1 MPDGGNLIV
10 ETANVVLDE
19 DYVTG
24 HLQAQP
30 GEHVLLAVSDTGVG
44 MPQEVKAHLFE
55 PFFTTKEHGKGTG
68 LGLATV
74 YGIVKQSRGS
84 IWVYSEEGMGTTFKV
99 YLPRARQ
106 AAQPSSSLKVHKRMP
121 FGDETILLVEDDGA
135 VRDLARLLLQEQGY
149 TVLAAGDGQEAMRL
163 AEDHSGPIN
172 LLLTD
177 LVLPGMGGVALTEQM
192 SQAHPELRTRLMSG
206 YTQKASRHPATPE
219 SGGAFLQ
226 KPFSSTKLAREV
238 RAVLDS

>member
-1 MPDGGNLIV
+1 
-10 ETANVVLDE
+10 
-19 DYVTG
+19 VTS
-24 HLQAQP
+24 HLQAQT

-44 MPQEVKAHLFE
+44 MTQEVKAHLFE

-74 YGIVKQSRGS
+74 YGIIKQSRGS
-84 IWVYSEEGMGTTFKV
+84 IWVYSEEGLGTTFKI
-99 YLPRARQ
+99 YLPRALK
-106 AAQPSSSLKVHKRMP
+106 AAQPLPSLKTGERMP

-149 TVLAAGDGQEAMRL
+149 TVLVAGDGQEAMRL

-177 LVLPGMGGVALTEQM
+177 LVLPGMGGVVLNKRL
-192 SQAHPELRTRLMSG
+192 SQVRPELRTLLMSG
-206 YTQKASRHPATPE
+206 YTQKASGHPGTPG

-226 KPFSSTKLAREV
+226 KPFSSVELSRRV
-238 RAVLDS
+238 RAVLNS

>member
-1 MPDGGNLIV
+1 MPHGGKLIV

-30 GEHVLLAVSDTGVG
+30 GEHVLLAVSGTGVG
-44 MPQEVKAHLFE
+44 MTQEVKAHLFE
-55 PFFTTKEHGKGTG
+55 PFFTTKEQGRGTG

-74 YGIVKQSRGS
+74 YGIAKQSGGS
-84 IWVYSEEGMGTTFKV
+84 IWVYSEEGLGTTFKI
-99 YLPRARQ
+99 YLPRARK
-106 AAQPSSSLKVHKRMP
+106 AAQPLSSLKTDESMP
-121 FGDETILLVEDDGA
+121 SGEETILLVEDNGT

-149 TVLAAGDGQEAMRL
+149 TVLVAGDGQEALRL

-177 LVLPGMGGVALTEQM
+177 LVLPGMDGVALTERM
-192 SQAHPELRTRLMSG
+192 SQDRPELRTLLMSG
-206 YTQKASRHPATPE
+206 YTEKASGHPGTPE

-226 KPFSSTKLAREV
+226 KPFSAVELSRRV